1 MRRLVG
7 VPLLALMT
15 CLALVSD
22 APAVV
27 RKAVGWR
34 AEWSA
39 AFDNRSFGLTED
51 AIVYSHT
58 LVASERALAVAA
70 RIGRILIL
78 DPVTGRVLSTVPAE
92 PRLGDVRELWVA
104 DEALVVLRE
113 QPGRTGAE
121 FEGVLTGYDLAT
133 GQRLWGWRLA
143 REAVVTRRA
152 VAALTASDV
161 QLLDAR
167 TGATRAVMPVL
178 QGCTAAAAAADE
190 LVAVLELCAN
200 DRVHLAAVDPETG
213 RPYWTRDLTYRR
225 PQQWPPAEGADPRTD
240 MGVATAADGTVLV
253 HLSDTPYLYASDGRR
268 LPAGI
273 HGEAT
278 RSPIITGEGVVINTS
293 IPDGGGYVQGIDP
306 ATVAIRWTRGVAGS
320 TSFIATGDLFVTKS
334 GNYPGLEPWPLNA
347 YLLAIDAATGEASE
361 LPLPATGGATFLE
374 GGAGGLVFVST
385 PTRDDDSTGVK
396 NGTRITAYRLVR
408 ANRAPANP
416 PGVAPAA
423 DWPDACGLLTDR
435 DLSLLAPGYLAY
447 PHARTLA
454 GSPLPKPAVCDWIPP
469 TDKGDVVS
477 VSVTW
482 TAPSTSEARRLAAE
496 EVRYG
501 LDTTIKGRDGP
512 DIVYYQ
518 LGHPAGDQ
526 YGALV
531 SVGPVVTKLVA
542 STPETVRRLAPRL
555 RDNLRTSAGPRH
567 GHRS

>member
-1 MRRLVG
+1 VRRLVG
-7 VPLLALMT
+7 VPLLALVT
-15 CLALVSD
+15 CLALVCD

-27 RKAVGWR
+27 RKAVGWQ
-34 AEWSA
+34 AVWSA

-51 AIVYSHT
+51 VFVYSHT
-58 LVASERALAVAA
+58 LVPSERALAVAA

-113 QPGRTGAE
+113 RPGRTGDE

-133 GQRLWGWRLA
+133 GQRLWGSRLA

-167 TGATRAVMPVL
+167 TGSTRAVMPIP

-200 DRVHLAAVDPETG
+200 DRVRLSAVDPETG

-225 PQQWPPAEGADPRTD
+225 PQQWPPAEGAETRRDV
-240 MGVATAADGTVLV
+240 GVATAADGTVLV

-268 LPAGI
+268 LPADI

-278 RSPIITGEGVVINTS
+278 RSPIVSGEGVVVYTS
-293 IPDGGGYVQGIDP
+293 IPDRGGAGYVQGVDP
-306 ATVAIRWTRGVAGS
+306 ATGAIRWTRGVAGP
-320 TSFIATGDLFVTKS
+320 TSYIPTGDLFVTEDREDL
-334 GNYPGLEPWPLNA
+334 GLESWPLNA

-361 LPLPATGGATFLE
+361 LPLPATEGATILE
-374 GGAGGLVFVST
+374 GGVGGLVFVRT
-385 PTRDDDSTGVK
+385 PTQDDASGGVK

-447 PHARTLA
+447 PHSRTLA
-454 GSPLPKPAVCDWIPP
+454 DSPLPKPAVCDWIPP

-482 TAPSTSEARRLAAE
+482 TAPSTSEARRLASE
-496 EVRYG
+496 ETRYG
-501 LDTTIKGRDGP
+501 LDATIKGRDGP

-518 LGHPAGDQ
+518 LGHPAGNQ

-555 RDNLRTSAGPRH
+555 RDNLRTR
-567 GHRS
+567 